1 MVRCDNALALHLRS
15 LGYGLALGC
24 ERAVVDAA
32 AQAVEL
38 HKQPLDGIGPRSFL
52 VGNQVHDGN
61 LGAVLLKR
69 NAAHLIANM
78 HRARKVIVANL
89 FGHFAGE

>member
-1 MVRCDNALALHLRS
+1 MALHLRS

-38 HKQPLDGIGPRSFL
+38 YEQPLDRIGPRSFL
-52 VGNQVHDGN
+52 VGNQVYDGN

-69 NAAHLIANM
+69 NAATLSPTCTVPE
-78 HRARKVIVANL
+78 RSS
-89 FGHFAGE
+89 